1 MKPHPTG
8 HTYTYRGRG
17 PIYVCNSAGRLLDAG
32 STNIDREQQV
42 DPSRKKIQAMSPASM
57 TNIAALNTA
66 VLSTRA
72 ISAQRRQFCNHAFY
86 PKVCVSKRANHGR
99 AHGSRNGSIYP
110 RKPEISAITRH
121 CSQNLFREFLQWK
134 DKSYEYDNSSD
145 TLVSWSNNAQ
155 QQFWLRSSQLVKRSS
170 VVASKRPIATFKSH
184 CNVPKSMVRNI
195 PEEADRPSTY
205 G

>member
-1 MKPHPTG
+1 
-8 HTYTYRGRG
+8 
-17 PIYVCNSAGRLLDAG
+17 
-32 STNIDREQQV
+32 
-42 DPSRKKIQAMSPASM
+42 M

-66 VLSTRA
+66 VMSTRA
-72 ISAQRRQFCNHAFY
+72 ISAQPRQFCNHAFY
-86 PKVCVSKRANHGR
+86 PKVCVSKIAKHGR
-99 AHGSRNGSIYP
+99 AHGSRNGS
-110 RKPEISAITRH
+110 
-121 CSQNLFREFLQWK
+121 NLPPKAGDIGNHTTLLAEPIQEFFQWK

-145 TLVSWSNNAQ
+145 TVVSWSNNAQ
-155 QQFWLRSSQLVKRSS
+155 QQFWLRPSQLVKRSS